1 MKKIVLLSLAA
12 TAAFGATAQ
21 SKLDLSASMLVN
33 RAMQAETLSR
43 SGEHHVSL
51 PSPVSADDKVAVV
64 VTFAPGEDAAVLE
77 ERGYEVLTTRDD
89 MAIVRMSVAEM
100 QAAAALS
107 QIKNITLGTEA
118 RKLLYQA
125 KTYTGVTTIHEG
137 GAEVGGK
144 AYDGTGVIVGLMDG
158 GLDINHPNFL
168 NADGTP
174 RASRLFVITGNTG
187 TVSTYDTP
195 SRIAG
200 YTTDDSNDTH
210 GTHVLGC
217 MAGSFSEPFTQVAFL
232 NRLGRNQIKTNFYDA
247 STDYRGAAT
256 GADIAACCGTTEG
269 TNILL
274 AAEKIYSY
282 AKSQGKP
289 AVMNISLGH
298 NYGPHD
304 GTDANSRYLES
315 IGKDMI
321 ICVSA
326 GNEGSDPIS
335 IHKDFTASDN
345 QVKTFPSAVATANGI
360 VDIWG
365 ADNSIYKVTFQI
377 INKNTGDVAW
387 SYTVDKNLNSTN
399 DQSTMAIITSSTY
412 TVPYYIHSEA
422 FDKAFGTQ
430 AAAFISSNV
439 DANNN
444 RYNVQMQFQTQG
456 GNNGF
461 LPAIVVEGAAGKSVD
476 LFCAGNLAFYNNSI
490 PGFTAGNATNSIN
503 GIATAKNIIAVGA
516 YVNAVKI
523 PTLSGLGSYRGIE
536 VGEIAPFS
544 SYGTSFDGRVLPHV
558 AGPGQAMLSSLSSY
572 YTSKLSANDETITQA
587 TGRVEKSVNRQTR
600 NYYWGEMSGTSMSSP
615 FVAGVIALWLQADP
629 SLTYDDVLNTIKYT
643 STTDAFTQA
652 APHRFGAG
660 RINALAGLKHVLN
673 PAGVADIAIEASD
686 FVVTPTFGRGFEIF
700 AAGASGVR
708 SELYSMNGMLVAS
721 ASASGDTAVL
731 DAETATPG
739 IYILRSTTE
748 SGRTD
753 SRKVVL
759 K

>member
-21 SKLDLSASMLVN
+21 SKLDLSALMLVN
-33 RAMQAETLSR
+33 RAMQAETISR
-43 SGEHHVSL
+43 SGENLVSL
-51 PSPVSADDKVAVV
+51 PAPISADDKVAVV
-64 VTFAPGEDAAVLE
+64 VTFADGEDASVLE
-77 ERGYEVLTTRDD
+77 ERGYEVLTTREN
-89 MAIVRMSVAEM
+89 MAIVRMSAPEM
-100 QAAAALS
+100 QAAGALS
-107 QIKNITLGTEA
+107 QIKSIALGSEA
-118 RKLLYQA
+118 HPLLYQA
-125 KTYTGVTTIHEG
+125 KNYTGVKTIHEG

-144 AYDGTGVIVGLMDG
+144 SYDGTGVIVGLMDK

-168 NADGTP
+168 NADGSP

-187 TVSTYDTP
+187 SVSTYETP
-195 SRIAG
+195 AKISG
-200 YTTDDSNDTH
+200 YTTDDSDGSH
-210 GTHVLGC
+210 ATHVLGC
-217 MAGSFSEPFTQVAFL
+217 MAGSYSDPYTEVAFI
-232 NRLGRNQIKTNFYDA
+232 NRQGRNQKKTNFYDA
-247 STDYRGAAT
+247 LTDYRGAAT

-304 GTDANSRYLES
+304 GTDANSKYLES

-335 IHKDFTASDN
+335 IHKNFTASDN
-345 QVKTFPSAVATANGI
+345 QVKTFPAATATANGI

-365 ADNSIYKVTFQI
+365 ADNSVYKVTFQI
-377 INKNTGDVAW
+377 INKSTGAVEW
-387 SYTVDKNLNSTN
+387 SYTVDKNMNSTS
-399 DQSTMAIITSSTY
+399 DQSSMAVITSSTY
-412 TVPYYIHSEA
+412 TVPYYIHSAA

-430 AAAFISSNV
+430 SAVFISSKI
-439 DANNN
+439 DSGNN
-444 RYNVQMQFQTQG
+444 RYNVQLQFQTQG
-456 GNNGF
+456 GNNGY
-461 LPAIVVEGAAGKSVD
+461 LPAVVVEGAAGKSVD
-476 LFCAGNLAFYNNSI
+476 LFCAGSLAFYNNNMN
-490 PGFTAGNATNSIN
+490 GFTAGDATNSIN

-516 YVNAVKI
+516 YVNAIKV
-523 PTLSGLGSYRGIE
+523 PTFAGLGSYRGVE
-536 VGEIAPFS
+536 VGEIASFS
-544 SYGTSFDGRVLPHV
+544 SYGTTFDGRVLPHV

-572 YTSKLSANDETITQA
+572 YTSKLSATDETLTTA
-587 TGRVEKSVNRQTR
+587 VGRVEKNVNRQLR

-615 FVAGVIALWLQADP
+615 FVAGIIALWLQADP
-629 SLTYDDVLNTIKYT
+629 TLTYDDVMNTIKYT

-673 PAGVADIAIEASD
+673 PAGIADIAIDASD

-700 AAGASGVR
+700 AAGANGIR
-708 SELYSMNGMLVAS
+708 GELYSMSGTLVAT
-721 ASASGDTAVL
+721 ASSNGDTAVL
-731 DAETATPG
+731 DAAGATPG
-739 IYILRSTTE
+739 VYILRSTTE